1 MRHRNL
7 AFVLLALATPAAAQ
21 DFEKIQVETSPLAQG
36 LHLIRSRAGGNII
49 AAAGP
54 KGLLLVD
61 SDYEELGEKVETA
74 ARGLGKGPVAVVVN
88 THWHFDHVGGNE
100 RLAGSGGL
108 IVAHE
113 KVRERMAAGQ
123 LIGIID
129 VEVPPSPQPA
139 LPVLTYEESL
149 TLHLGDE
156 EVALLHPDRSHTDGD
171 TIVHFRRA
179 NVIHTGDLI
188 FSGGYPFIDLSS
200 GGSIE
205 GLIAALE
212 SVLELSD
219 ESARIVPGHGPLMG
233 REDLEAYVAMLR
245 AARDAV
251 AAEIAAGKGL
261 EEVLAARPT
270 AALDE
275 RWGKTMFP
283 PATFTE
289 IVYRSLT
296 GS

>member
-1 MRHRNL
+1 
-7 AFVLLALATPAAAQ
+7 
-21 DFEKIQVETSPLAQG
+21 
-36 LHLIRSRAGGNII
+36 
-49 AAAGP
+49 
-54 KGLLLVD
+54 
-61 SDYEELGEKVETA
+61 
-74 ARGLGKGPVAVVVN
+74 VVN

-100 RLAGSGGL
+100 RFAGSGSL

-129 VEVPPSPQPA
+129 VEVPPSPAAA
-139 LPVLTYEESL
+139 LPVLTYEEGL
-149 TLHLGDE
+149 TLHLGGE
-156 EVALLHPDRSHTDGD
+156 EVALLHPARSHTDGD

-179 NVIHTGDLI
+179 NVIHTGDLV

-212 SVLELSD
+212 AVFELSD
-219 ESARIVPGHGPLMG
+219 ESTTIVPGHGPLMG
-233 REDLEAYVAMLR
+233 REDLGAYVAMLR

-251 AAEIAAGKGL
+251 AAEIATGKNL
-261 EEVLAARPT
+261 EGVLAARPT